1 MKAFYI
7 NAPFETEIRDIPVP
21 ELKTPTDVRVK
32 VMAVGICASDV
43 HSFDGYNKLPPTIPG
58 HEYSGVVDAVGAEVR
73 NLKPGDRVVNRI
85 MSYCGKCY
93 ACRKG
98 EIGICENAKFSG
110 FQIPGGFEEYAVCD
124 ERQWI
129 KYDGD
134 ITFEQA
140 AMVEPFTIGM
150 QACSRGQVSAGD
162 TVLIHG
168 AGTIGD
174 VNLVIAKRLGAKVM
188 ISDLIPE
195 RLEMA
200 KRLGADRVV
209 NSKEENLEEAVRE
222 FTNGEG
228 ANVII
233 DCVGLPQLMHFN
245 IDNASRF
252 GRIVLVGHT
261 KADFSGQWDLITHKE
276 LSIVGSCNESYKTE
290 EVIRIYPEI
299 LDKVNLM
306 MTRVLPFERAREGF
320 ELAASRDPGVVK
332 VVVKV
337 SE

>member
-7 NAPFETEIRDIPVP
+7 NAPFETEIKEVPIPRI
-21 ELKTPTDVRVK
+21 ETPTDVLVK

-58 HEYSGVVDAVGAEVR
+58 HEYAGVVVEVGSAVTKV
-73 NLKPGDRVVNRI
+73 KPGDRVVNRI
-85 MSYCGKCY
+85 MKYCGECY
-93 ACRKG
+93 PCRHG

-110 FQIPGGFEEYAVCD
+110 FQIPGGFAEYAVCD
-124 ERQWI
+124 EKQWVP
-129 KYDGD
+129 YDID

-140 AMVEPFTIGM
+140 AMVEPFTIGV
-150 QACSRGQVSAGD
+150 QACTRGMIQEGD

-174 VNLVIAKRLGAKVM
+174 VNLIVAKRMGARVM

-200 KRLGADRVV
+200 KKLGADMVV
-209 NSKEENLEEAVRE
+209 NSKEENLEEKVKE

-233 DCVGLPQLMHFN
+233 DCVGLPMLMNFN
-245 IDNASRF
+245 IHNASRF

-261 KADFSGQWDLITHKE
+261 KKEFTGEWDLVTHKE
-276 LSIVGSCNESYKTE
+276 LSIIGSCNESYKTE
-290 EVIRIYPEI
+290 KVLEMYPEI

-306 MTRVLPFERAREGF
+306 MTKVLPFEEARTGF
-320 ELAASRDPGVVK
+320 ELAASRDPSVVK